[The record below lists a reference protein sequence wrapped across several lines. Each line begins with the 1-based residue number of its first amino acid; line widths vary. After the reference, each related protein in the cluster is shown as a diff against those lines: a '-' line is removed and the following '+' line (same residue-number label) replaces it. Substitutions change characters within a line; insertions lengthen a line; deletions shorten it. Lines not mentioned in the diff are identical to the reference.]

1 MRQNCNRLSFFAN
14 LSLFR
19 HILPKYP
26 HCGVFYAKIEDEN
39 EKGFGKGWMCMY
51 HLFLSLQFIGII
63 ALIIEIF
70 YVSRQHSSKLQ
81 VSLVLLLYS
90 SLFNIVGYTMEMMA
104 RDQTLAMQA
113 TKFAYVGKP
122 FVVFFMYL
130 FITDYCEI
138 VVPKF
143 RRNLFFGICIF
154 IMTLVFTN
162 PYHKLYY
169 SSVSYTQDGLFPHL
183 ILKHGILYNLYTAFI
198 GYYFIVMVLLCIEKY
213 RQTRSEIVRKQVL
226 TMLAMVLLSCC
237 CLVLFL
243 LRLTNG
249 YDSTALAYL
258 AAALLFER
266 LLRKYRLFDTLSL
279 AQEEAVDHMANGL
292 IVIGVY
298 GEMIYSNAEAD
309 RILKYLTSRRQ
320 QEDLEY
326 LKQLAQKGEYLFVDE
341 DEASGHVHEIQNEKC
356 VYEIALHNVS
366 RGETHYGQ
374 TLTITEITDR
384 YYYTERLQH
393 ELKHKTKEIV
403 QIQRDIIGSFAA
415 MIEARDG
422 ITGLHIKN
430 TGNLVRV
437 LVDVMAQD
445 ERYKGIIT
453 QEYADMVA
461 AAARLHDIGKIAIP
475 DRILQKEG
483 KLTDE
488 EFAIMKT
495 HPEEGAK
502 ILKGTLKD
510 LENDTYCEIAYDMAL
525 YHHEKYDGNGYPTGI
540 RGEEIPLSAR
550 IMAVADVYDALR
562 SKRHYKEGFT
572 KEKSM
577 AIMRESRGSHFDPV
591 IDDIF
596 LAHIDEME
604 AVLDTGSVGQSEA

>member
-1 MRQNCNRLSFFAN
+1 MGVHVSSFTNDA
-14 LSLFR
+14 
-19 HILPKYP
+19 IY
-26 HCGVFYAKIEDEN
+26 
-39 EKGFGKGWMCMY
+39 
-51 HLFLSLQFIGII
+51 IGII

-70 YVSRQHSSKLQ
+70 YVSRQHTSKLQ
-81 VSLVLLLYS
+81 ISLVLLLYS
-90 SLFNIVGYTMEMMA
+90 SLFNIVGYTMEMSA
-104 RDQTLAMQA
+104 GNQTLAMQA

-122 FVVFFMYL
+122 FVVFFMYM
-130 FITDYCEI
+130 FIMEYCDI

-143 RRNLFFGICIF
+143 RRNLFFGICIL
-154 IMTLVFTN
+154 ITGLVFTN

-169 SSVSYTQDGLFPHL
+169 SSVSYTQEGLFPHL
-183 ILKHGILYNLYTAFI
+183 ILKHGVLYNLYTAFI
-198 GYYFIVMVLLCIEKY
+198 GYYFIVIILFCIRKFH
-213 RQTRSEIVRKQVL
+213 QSRSEIARKQVL
-226 TMLAMVLLSCC
+226 VMLGMVLLSCTS
-237 CLVLFL
+237 LILFL
-243 LRLTNG
+243 LGVTNG

-258 AAALLFER
+258 AAAFLFER
-266 LLRKYRLFDTLSL
+266 LMRKYRLFDTLSL
-279 AQEEAVDHMANGL
+279 AQEEALDHMANGL
-292 IVIGVY
+292 IVLGVY

-309 RILKYLTSRRQ
+309 RLLAYLEAH
-320 QEDLEY
+320 QEDTEY
-326 LKQLAQKGEYLFVDE
+326 LKKLAQKGEYLFVDE
-341 DEASGHVHEIQNEKC
+341 EAGHEHEIQNEKC

-366 RGETHYGQ
+366 RGEHHYGQ

-393 ELKHKTKEIV
+393 ELKRKTKEVV

-502 ILKGTLKD
+502 ILKSTLKD

-604 AVLDTGSVGQSEA
+604 AVLDTGRVEQSEE